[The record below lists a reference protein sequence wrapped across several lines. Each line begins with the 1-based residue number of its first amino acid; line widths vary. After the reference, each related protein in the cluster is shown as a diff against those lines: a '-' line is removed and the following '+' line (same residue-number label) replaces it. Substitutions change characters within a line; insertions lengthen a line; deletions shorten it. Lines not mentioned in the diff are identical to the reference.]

1 MDRDD
6 IAVGQSAERSFSVT
20 DARVRAFAED
30 RNSHSSRFYRI
41 INEAPTAIM
50 ILVVFLVVMKP

>member
-1 MDRDD
+1 MREIKLQDLKKK
-6 IAVGQSAERSFSVT
+6 SPTELLS
-20 DARVRAFAED
+20 FAED